1 MTTDVRFLQKYNAVL
16 LENFDAV
23 LKQNFIFQT
32 RIGLLEEEVGKVAD
46 YETIKADVSKLI
58 TENTDLRAE
67 LNFKNLTIQQSSN
80 VDNERHRLQ
89 TALNKQSKEIAQ
101 LEVKSKDMQKTLE
114 EQTEYIRQLEE
125 MLPSSKKKK
134 IGKQKEVQTT
144 DEVVVAQPDN
154 DTVKVESA
162 GGNF

>member
-1 MTTDVRFLQKYNAVL
+1 MTTDVRFLQKYNTVL
-16 LENFDAV
+16 LDNFDAV
-23 LKQNFIFQT
+23 LKQNFVFQT
-32 RIGLLEEEVGKVAD
+32 RIALLEEEVGKVAD

-58 TENTDLRAE
+58 RENTDLKAE

-101 LEVKSKDMQKTLE
+101 LEEKSKDLQKTLE
-114 EQTEYIRQLEE
+114 EQTEHIRQLEE

-134 IGKQKEVQTT
+134 IVKQKEAQTT
-144 DEVVVAQPDN
+144 DEVALVDD